1 MKQPASSTLSEK
13 DLLKILQSR
22 KYRGLDLPLSTL
34 QDIAEKEALRGIPPK
49 ELEKAVREKLHQL
62 VAPYLG
68 DPDYAAESTRLS
80 SLPAGDSTALRE
92 WCQGVLSCHASTRE
106 RIPMLDKFYQLIFTQ
121 IGMTKS
127 ILDVACGL
135 NPFSLPWM
143 PDSASFQYIAYD
155 LHLPRVQL
163 INQFFEK
170 IGYPGRAIQQD
181 ISIYPPEFEADTA
194 FFFKEAHRFEA
205 RQRGSSRILFERL
218 QVRWIVV
225 TLPAYNLTAQHPM
238 RERQRAL
245 IEKSVSGTSWMIEER
260 EIGGEMIFFI
270 RKNG

>member
-1 MKQPASSTLSEK
+1 MKQPAYSSLSEET
-13 DLLKILQSR
+13 LLKILRSR
-22 KYRGLDLPLSTL
+22 KYRGMNLPLSTL
-34 QDIAEKEALRGIPPK
+34 QDIAEKEAQRGIPPK

-68 DPDYAAESTRLS
+68 DPDYVAQSVLLS
-80 SLPAGDSTALRE
+80 SLPPGDSAALRE
-92 WCQGVLSCHASTRE
+92 WCKGVLSCHASTRE
-106 RIPMLDKFYQLIFTQ
+106 RIPMLAGFYQLIFEQ
-121 IGMTKS
+121 ISPAKT

-143 PDSASFQYIAYD
+143 PDGTALRYVAYD

-170 IGYPGRAIQQD
+170 IGSPGSAVQQD
-181 ISIYPPEFEADTA
+181 ISIYPPEQGADAA

-205 RQRGSSRILFERL
+205 RQRGSSRFLLERL
-218 QVRWIVV
+218 QVRWIVA

-238 RERQRAL
+238 RDRQRAL
-245 IEKSVSGTSWMIEER
+245 IEKSVSGMPWLVEER

-270 RKNG
+270 QKNG

>member
-1 MKQPASSTLSEK
+1 MKQPASFTLSEE

-34 QDIAEKEALRGIPPK
+34 QDIAEKEALRGVPPK

-68 DPDYAAESTRLS
+68 DPDYSAQSDLLS
-80 SLPAGDSTALRE
+80 SLPAGDSGALRE
-92 WCQGVLSCHASTRE
+92 WCQEVLSCHASTRE
-106 RIPMLDKFYQLIFTQ
+106 RIPMLTGFYQLIFKQ
-121 IGMTKS
+121 IGPAKS

-143 PDSASFQYIAYD
+143 PDGTALQYIAYD

-163 INQFFEK
+163 INRFFGK
-170 IGYPGRAIQQD
+170 AGSPGSAIQQD
-181 ISIYPPEFEADTA
+181 ISIYPPEDEADAA

-205 RQRGSSRILFERL
+205 RLRGSSRFLFERL
-218 QVRWIVV
+218 RVRWIVV

-245 IEKSVSGTSWMIEER
+245 IEKSVSGMSWLVEER

-270 RKNG
+270 QKNG